1 MLVQEI
7 EHRALLRRLRVL
19 STELTENCDRINYG
33 GCCVMAGIAGEA
45 LLALGVQCEVI
56 APWKA
61 DYSNNTPLHKIK
73 ELAEECS
80 PEEYD
85 MYGLRRSHL
94 AVRFRSQTPGAKLPH
109 RVYTWDS
116 DGLYLTKKWFA
127 DMEYY
132 CGLSFGRGLTVREAQ
147 ELGKCA
153 GDWNCEFD
161 RDQIPLMQE
170 ITDAVLLAPLKPHER
185 MNHVD

>member
-56 APWKA
+56 APWA
-61 DYSNNTPLHKIK
+61 AHSWNNTPLCKIK
-73 ELAEECS
+73 DIAQMCS
-80 PEEYD
+80 PTEYD
-85 MYGLRRSHL
+85 ECGLQRLHL
-94 AVRFRSQTPGAKLPH
+94 AVRFRSQTPGAKLPN

-127 DMEYY
+127 DMQYY

-147 ELGKCA
+147 ELGKYA
-153 GDWNCEFD
+153 GDWNSEFD

-170 ITDAVLLAPLKPHER
+170 ITDSILLAPLKPHER